1 MKSIFSEYKLKICF
15 VLISLFLFVPSS
27 IASAGDIVAIVN
39 KDNGVSSLTLK
50 NLADFYKGK
59 TKQWSGGEE
68 VVLFL
73 PDAKSKAMQALATHV
88 FKKKNGLG
96 VSKFYLKAVFQQKFS
111 SPPQKVSNTSE
122 AVESVADSAG
132 GIAIVDAGEISD
144 KSSIKI
150 LKVGGL

>member
-1 MKSIFSEYKLKICF
+1 MKSISSRFNLKIYF
-15 VLISLFLFVPSS
+15 ILISSFLFVLPS
-27 IASAGDIVAIVN
+27 ITSAGDIVAIVN
-39 KDNGVSSLTLK
+39 KDNGVSALTLK
-50 NLADFYKGK
+50 DLTNLYKGK
-59 TKQWSGGEE
+59 TKTWSGGEE

-73 PDAKSKAMQALATHV
+73 PDAKSKAMQALAANV

-96 VSKFYLKAVFQQKFS
+96 VSKFYLKAVFQQKFA
-111 SPPQKVSNTSE
+111 SPPQKAGSTDE
-122 AVESVADSAG
+122 AIESVADATG